1 MSLVEMLKES
11 YCIYLNYLSLILLKS
26 YQEAKDI
33 TKDEW
38 QNMDINKASIDPWQT
53 LGWRSVLLR
62 GHCGLTP

>member
-33 TKDEW
+33 TKDE
-38 QNMDINKASIDPWQT
+38 
-53 LGWRSVLLR
+53 
-62 GHCGLTP
+62 